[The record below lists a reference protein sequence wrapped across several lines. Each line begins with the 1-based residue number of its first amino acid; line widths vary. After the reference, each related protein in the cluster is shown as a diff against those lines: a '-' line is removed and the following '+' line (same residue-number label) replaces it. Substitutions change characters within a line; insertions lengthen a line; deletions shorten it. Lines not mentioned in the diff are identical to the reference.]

1 VRFSHR
7 RKSLQF
13 LLCTGDCKAQDVSI
27 DSYSLVVVHWKKK
40 NPNRKEGHILRSAVR
55 VEEEADWDSGLV
67 ALSLVVSAVWEVIV
81 KKEER
86 RGRRERPT

>member
-1 VRFSHR
+1 MCGCGGVNYLFVCIAQALLE
-7 RKSLQF
+7 KSSFFFVL
-13 LLCTGDCKAQDVSI
+13 AS
-27 DSYSLVVVHWKKK
+27 
-40 NPNRKEGHILRSAVR
+40 SAVR

>member
-1 VRFSHR
+1 MCGCGGVNYLFVCIAQALLE
-7 RKSLQF
+7 KSISFFFVL
-13 LLCTGDCKAQDVSI
+13 AS
-27 DSYSLVVVHWKKK
+27 
-40 NPNRKEGHILRSAVR
+40 SAVR